1 MLFSLKFNNL
11 YLTEDHHHANPNY
24 QTNTEGLSSDI
35 NTKLYPTEEN
45 TLTILRDLYNMANA
59 FILK

>member
-1 MLFSLKFNNL
+1 MLISLKVNNL
-11 YLTEDHHHANPNY
+11 NLAEDHHYANPNY
-24 QTNTEGLSSDI
+24 KYTDVGLSSNE